1 MQGSNLI
8 CYLIAHIF
16 IHMLVFSLSYATT
29 TVHITTCYI
38 FLLCFACCQTI
49 SLKRSQLLTK
59 IAFFCYF
66 QTTEL
71 GPPGVG
77 PGANT
82 SEGVLANFFN
92 SLLSKKTG
100 QPGSPGTQVKSAA
113 GNDDCKYIFYPMG
126 RIQN

>member
-1 MQGSNLI
+1 M
-8 CYLIAHIF
+8 
-16 IHMLVFSLSYATT
+16 
-29 TVHITTCYI
+29 
-38 FLLCFACCQTI
+38 
-49 SLKRSQLLTK
+49 
-59 IAFFCYF
+59 
-66 QTTEL
+66 

-113 GNDDCKYIFYPMG
+113 GNDDCKYIFYPELHLWVEFRQIHG
-126 RIQN
+126 FLCQKIYYYVALY